1 MVSIMMA
8 MSTVDHQQKCH
19 QIPITYYQ
27 KKVSGFVSFKLF
39 SQGIF
44 LKLNRKKPLGY
55 RAQKP
60 PKISFKPPEEQQ
72 VYCCSQALRQRSLTK
87 VHAHAGA
94 HCLLQKK
101 ILVTRYL
108 CLLGLGVGT
117 THSNIPTEE
126 QRLRF
131 FQSHTFRAGILSGPS
146 ASQPARVASQPISDA
161 SICPAKPHR
170 RTAHC
175 AHEVPLH

>member
-60 PKISFKPPEEQQ
+60 PKISFKPPEVQQ

-117 THSNIPTEE
+117 THSNIPTKTQVFPVSYLQGRHSIQPISQLARE
-126 QRLRF
+126 
-131 FQSHTFRAGILSGPS
+131 S
-146 ASQPARVASQPISDA
+146 SQPANKRCEHLSRQTAS
-161 SICPAKPHR
+161 
-170 RTAHC
+170 AHC
-175 AHEVPLH
+175 ALRA